1 MRITTEGLHLPLSSL
16 KQRISGIFV
25 IIMRE
30 IMFQA
35 ISLRHTHCLPLSLP
49 VLYQL
54 LYVSKSLLTSQII
67 VILGLFAV
75 NNYFIFDTKL
85 FCCVISLKADTES
98 QRFAESVRTF
108 FCHHELPRLL
118 PCHPGRT
125 CLKTGDNSHVI
136 SADLYHHHFGLEKK
150 NMRRSNNIFGEQVFL
165 E

>member
-1 MRITTEGLHLPLSSL
+1 MRITTAGLHLPVSSL
-16 KQRISGIFV
+16 KQRILWKFV

-35 ISLRHTHCLPLSLP
+35 ISLSHTHCLPLSLP

-67 VILGLFAV
+67 AILGLFAV

-98 QRFAESVRTF
+98 QRFAESVWT

-118 PCHPGRT
+118 LRHPR
-125 CLKTGDNSHVI
+125 
-136 SADLYHHHFGLEKK
+136 
-150 NMRRSNNIFGEQVFL
+150 
-165 E
+165 